1 MVGTVLESVGEAVG
15 VEASDARVWFL
26 AAGQKKVGP
35 MAAARVLARVAQG
48 KVPADARVWR
58 DGMDAWLPLHQV
70 SEFQSEATVV
80 PGQPAAERPACDDL
94 QERRAARTVANGKL
108 TASGERKRARVQAE
122 SKIDEK
128 TARKPD
134 HKKSGSKPE
143 SKSESTADAKS
154 AATVATKAAAG
165 PRPDEAPFAPAWRF
179 ERRDL
184 WRAFDLG
191 VERRRAAMLLLCIL
205 GAGAASGRVTVV
217 GRVAGMIHPL
227 LAVPFVLGA
236 GLVSFAASALG
247 AGALSF
253 HSRRQLE
260 DAAPPTI
267 GEAFGH
273 ALRHAASLT
282 IPPLALSIAWV
293 APVLALGLLAL
304 LVKIPYLGPIGTGLV
319 FGAHIALGALTL
331 YLLLSA
337 GVASV
342 FAPVVV
348 GFEGTGVVDTFKH
361 LLEFSRRSTARAL
374 LWSLLPGMAFVPFA
388 LLVLSLTALSLAL
401 PLGALGAVAGRDLAA
416 WFASGM
422 TTEAPL
428 AGATVGLVP
437 LAVWIGLTLAAA
449 CSVLGSVANSLVSHL
464 YAAGRAGN
472 DERPTRDA
480 VLAASAMKVGEA

>member
-35 MAAARVLARVAQG
+35 LAAARVLARVAQG

-58 DGMDAWLPLHQV
+58 DGMDEWLPLHAV
-70 SEFQSEATVV
+70 SEFQTEATVV
-80 PGQPAAERPACDDL
+80 PGRADAERPSSDDGRD
-94 QERRAARTVANGKL
+94 RRAARAAVGAGKL
-108 TASGERKRARVQAE
+108 ASSGERKRIKAAVHAKADESTAPRTDAR
-122 SKIDEK
+122 I
-128 TARKPD
+128 
-134 HKKSGSKPE
+134 GSK
-143 SKSESTADAKS
+143 ADAKS
-154 AATVATKAAAG
+154 AAKLGTKAASA
-165 PRPDEAPFAPAWRF
+165 PRPAEAPFAPAWRF

-184 WRAFDLG
+184 WRAFGLG
-191 VERRRAAMLLLCIL
+191 VDRRRATILLLTLL
-205 GAGAASGRVTVV
+205 GAGVASGLVTVV
-217 GRVAGMIHPL
+217 GKVAGMIHPL
-227 LAVPFVLGA
+227 LAVPFVLAA
-236 GLVSFAASALG
+236 GLASFAAAALG

-293 APVLALGLLAL
+293 GPVLALGILAL
-304 LVKIPYLGPIGTGLV
+304 LVKIPYLGPIGTGLL
-319 FGAHIALGALTL
+319 FGVHIALGALTL
-331 YLLLSA
+331 YLLLTA

-348 GFEGTGVVDTFKH
+348 GFEGTGVVDTFKR
-361 LLEFSRRSTARAL
+361 LLEFSRRATARVL
-374 LWSLLPGMAFVPFA
+374 LWSLLPGLAFVPFA

-428 AGATVGLVP
+428 AGATVGLLP
-437 LAVWIGLTLAAA
+437 LAAWTGLTLAAA
-449 CSVLGSVANSLVSHL
+449 LSVLGSVANSLVSHL

-480 VLAASAMKVGEA
+480 VLAASALKVTEA